1 MDLQGTSVIGAD
13 RGIGGAGESR
23 AFNPVSGEELD
34 PVYQAEGEEAVEAAC
49 LLADEA
55 FIEFREKSGEEKAAF
70 LRTIA
75 DEIDGVEDD
84 IVARMTEETALPE
97 GRCRMEKGRTC
108 FQLRLFADLL
118 GEGSW
123 VDARIDH
130 ADPDRAP
137 VPKPD
142 CRSMWRPLGPVVVFC
157 ASNFPLAYSV
167 AGGDTAS
174 ALAAGCPVI
183 VKAHGSH
190 PGTAE
195 IVAAAVRAA
204 VEKCGMPAGVFSLL
218 YGSGRTIGQALVKHP
233 VIKAVGFTGSRAGG
247 RALMDTAAARPEPIS
262 VWAEMS
268 AINPVFVLPGALR
281 ERGEEI
287 AGGFVGSLTLGVGQF
302 CTNPGLV
309 ISGTEGRD
317 EFAGRIASLASEV
330 APATM
335 LHKGIAT
342 AYHGAVEA
350 MTSRAGVESLARVEV
365 DSGGSEAGAVVLGTS
380 AEAFLA
386 DQSMADEMFGP
397 ATLMVGAGDEAA
409 MLAVAE
415 SLEGQ
420 LTATVHATGEDL
432 EAFGKLIA
440 ILERKAGRLV
450 YNGYPTGVE
459 VCHGMVH
466 GGPAPATSD
475 GRSTSVGPR
484 AITRFTR
491 LVCWQDFPDNLL
503 PEELQENNPLGIS
516 RIVDGTRIES

>member
-1 MDLQGTSVIGAD
+1 MD
-13 RGIGGAGESR
+13 
-23 AFNPVSGEELD
+23 
-34 PVYQAEGEEAVEAAC
+34 
-49 LLADEA
+49 
-55 FIEFREKSGEEKAAF
+55 
-70 LRTIA
+70 
-75 DEIDGVEDD
+75 
-84 IVARMTEETALPE
+84 ARM
-97 GRCRMEKGRTC
+97 
-108 FQLRLFADLL
+108 
-118 GEGSW
+118 
-123 VDARIDH
+123 DH

-142 CRSMWRPLGPVVVFC
+142 CRSMWRPVGPAVVFC

-195 IVAAAVRAA
+195 IVGAAVRRA
-204 VEKCGMPAGVFSLL
+204 VVKCELPDGVFALL

-233 VIKAVGFTGSRAGG
+233 AVQAVGFTGSRSGG
-247 RALMDTAAARPEPIS
+247 RALMDIAAARSEPIP

-268 AINPVFVLPGALR
+268 AVNPVFVLPGALK
-281 ERGEEI
+281 ERGEQI
-287 AGGFVGSLTLGVGQF
+287 AEGFVGSLTLGVGQF
-302 CTNPGLV
+302 CTNPGLLV
-309 ISGTEGRD
+309 SGSEGRS
-317 EFAGRIASLASEV
+317 EFAGEVVSLAAEI

-335 LHKGIAT
+335 LHEGIAS
-342 AYHGAVEA
+342 AYHGAVDA
-350 MTSRAGVESLARVEV
+350 MTSKKGVEVLARVEAEV
-365 DSGGSEAGAVVLGTS
+365 GKSAAGAVVLGTS
-380 AEAFLA
+380 ADAFLA

-397 ATLMVGAGDEAA
+397 ATLMVEAGDEEA
-409 MLAVAE
+409 MLGVAE

-420 LTATVHATGEDL
+420 LTATVHATEEDR
-432 EAFGKLIA
+432 EMFARLIA
-440 ILERKAGRLV
+440 VLERKAGRLV

-491 LVCWQDFPDNLL
+491 LVCWQDFPDDLL
-503 PEELQENNPLGIS
+503 PAELQEGNPLGIS
-516 RIVDGTRIES
+516 RIVDGSRIES

>member
-1 MDLQGTSVIGAD
+1 MDLQGTSFIGAA
-13 RGIGGAGESR
+13 RGTGGAGEDR
-23 AFNPVSGEELD
+23 AVNPVSGEELD
-34 PVYQAEGEEAVEAAC
+34 PVYHAEGEETVEAVC
-49 LLADEA
+49 RLAAAA
-55 FIEFREKSGEEKAAF
+55 FVEFREKSGEEKAVF

-75 DEIDGVEDD
+75 DEIDAVEEE
-84 IVARMTEETALPE
+84 IVVRMTAETALPE

-118 GEGSW
+118 EEGSW

-142 CRSMWRPLGPVVVFC
+142 CRSMWRPVGPVVVFC

-195 IVAAAVRAA
+195 IVGAAVRRA
-204 VEKCGMPAGVFSLL
+204 VVKCGLPDGVFALL

-233 VIKAVGFTGSRAGG
+233 AVQAVGFTGSRSGG
-247 RALMDTAAARPEPIS
+247 RALMDTAAARPEPIP

-268 AINPVFVLPGALR
+268 AVNPVFVLPGALK
-281 ERGEEI
+281 ERGEQI
-287 AGGFVGSLTLGVGQF
+287 AEGFVGSLTLGVGQF
-302 CTNPGLV
+302 CTNPGLL
-309 ISGTEGRD
+309 ISGSEGRS
-317 EFAGRIASLASEV
+317 EFAGEVASLAAEI

-335 LHKGIAT
+335 LHEGIASS
-342 AYHGAVEA
+342 YHGAVDA
-350 MTSRAGVESLARVEV
+350 MTTKKGVEVLARVEAEV
-365 DSGGSEAGAVVLGTS
+365 GKNAAGAVVLGTS
-380 AEAFLA
+380 VDAFLT

-397 ATLMVGAGDEAA
+397 ATLMIEAGDEEA
-409 MLAVAE
+409 MLGVAE

-420 LTATVHATGEDL
+420 LTATVHATGEDR
-432 EAFGKLIA
+432 EMFARLIA
-440 ILERKAGRLV
+440 VLERKAGRLV

-491 LVCWQDFPDNLL
+491 LVCWQDFPDDLL
-503 PEELQENNPLGIS
+503 PVELQEGNPLGIS
-516 RIVDGTRIES
+516 RIVDGSRIES

>member
-1 MDLQGTSVIGAD
+1 MDLQGTSFIGAA
-13 RGIGGAGESR
+13 RGTGGAGEDR
-23 AFNPVSGEELD
+23 AVNPVSGEELD
-34 PVYQAEGEEAVEAAC
+34 PVYHAEGEETVEAVC
-49 LLADEA
+49 RLAAAA
-55 FIEFREKSGEEKAAF
+55 FVEFREKSGEEKAVF

-75 DEIDGVEDD
+75 DEIDAVEEE
-84 IVARMTEETALPE
+84 IVVRMTAETALPE

-118 GEGSW
+118 EEGSW

-142 CRSMWRPLGPVVVFC
+142 CRSMWRPVGPVVVFC

-195 IVAAAVRAA
+195 IVGAAVRRA
-204 VEKCGMPAGVFSLL
+204 VVKCELPDGVFALL

-233 VIKAVGFTGSRAGG
+233 AVQAVGFTGSRSGG
-247 RALMDTAAARPEPIS
+247 RALMDIAAARSEPIP

-268 AINPVFVLPGALR
+268 AVNPVFVLPGALK
-281 ERGEEI
+281 ERGEQI
-287 AGGFVGSLTLGVGQF
+287 AEGFVGSLTLGVGQF
-302 CTNPGLV
+302 CTNPGLLV
-309 ISGTEGRD
+309 SGSEGRS
-317 EFAGRIASLASEV
+317 EFAGEVVSLAAEI

-335 LHKGIAT
+335 LHEGIAS
-342 AYHGAVEA
+342 AYHGAVDA
-350 MTSRAGVESLARVEV
+350 MTSKKGVEVLARVEAEV
-365 DSGGSEAGAVVLGTS
+365 GKSAAGAVVLGTS
-380 AEAFLA
+380 ADAFLA

-397 ATLMVGAGDEAA
+397 ATLMVEAGDEEA
-409 MLAVAE
+409 MLGVAE

-420 LTATVHATGEDL
+420 LTATVHATEEDR
-432 EAFGKLIA
+432 EMFARLIA
-440 ILERKAGRLV
+440 VLERKAGRLV

-491 LVCWQDFPDNLL
+491 LVCWQDFPDDLL
-503 PEELQENNPLGIS
+503 PVELQEGNPLGIS
-516 RIVDGTRIES
+516 RIADGSRIES

>member
-1 MDLQGTSVIGAD
+1 MDA
-13 RGIGGAGESR
+13 
-23 AFNPVSGEELD
+23 
-34 PVYQAEGEEAVEAAC
+34 
-49 LLADEA
+49 
-55 FIEFREKSGEEKAAF
+55 
-70 LRTIA
+70 
-75 DEIDGVEDD
+75 
-84 IVARMTEETALPE
+84 
-97 GRCRMEKGRTC
+97 
-108 FQLRLFADLL
+108 
-118 GEGSW
+118 
-123 VDARIDH
+123 
-130 ADPDRAP
+130 
-137 VPKPD
+137 
-142 CRSMWRPLGPVVVFC
+142 
-157 ASNFPLAYSV
+157 
-167 AGGDTAS
+167 
-174 ALAAGCPVI
+174 
-183 VKAHGSH
+183 
-190 PGTAE
+190 
-195 IVAAAVRAA
+195 
-204 VEKCGMPAGVFSLL
+204 
-218 YGSGRTIGQALVKHP
+218 
-233 VIKAVGFTGSRAGG
+233 
-247 RALMDTAAARPEPIS
+247 AAARAEPIP

-268 AINPVFVLPGALR
+268 AVNPVFVLPGALR

-350 MTSRAGVESLARVEV
+350 MTSRGGVESLARVEV
-365 DSGGSEAGAVVLGTS
+365 DSGGSEAGAVVLGIS
-380 AEAFLA
+380 AESFLA
-386 DQSMADEMFGP
+386 DQTMADEMFGP
-397 ATLMVGAGDEAA
+397 ATLMVGAGDEEA

-440 ILERKAGRLV
+440 VLERKAGRLV

-503 PEELQENNPLGIS
+503 PEELKEKNPLGIS

>member
-1 MDLQGTSVIGAD
+1 MDLQGTSFIGGA
-13 RGIGGAGESR
+13 RGTGGAGESR
-23 AFNPVSGEELD
+23 AVNPASGEELD
-34 PVYQAEGEEAVEAAC
+34 PGYRAEGEETVEAVC
-49 LLADEA
+49 RLAAAA
-55 FIEFREKSGEEKAAF
+55 FVEFREKSGEEKAVF

-75 DEIDGVEDD
+75 DEIDAVEEE
-84 IVARMTEETALPE
+84 IVVRMTAETALPE

-118 GEGSW
+118 EEGSW

-130 ADPDRAP
+130 ADPGRAP

-142 CRSMWRPLGPVVVFC
+142 CRSMWRPVGPAVVFC

-195 IVAAAVRAA
+195 IVGAAVRRA
-204 VEKCGMPAGVFSLL
+204 VVKCELPDGVFALL
-218 YGSGRTIGQALVKHP
+218 YGSGRTIGQALVKNP
-233 VIKAVGFTGSRAGG
+233 AVQAVGFTGSRSGG
-247 RALMDTAAARPEPIS
+247 RALMDAAAARSEPIP

-268 AINPVFVLPGALR
+268 AVNPVFVLPGALK
-281 ERGEEI
+281 ERGEQI
-287 AGGFVGSLTLGVGQF
+287 AEGFVGSLTLGVGQF
-302 CTNPGLV
+302 CTNPGLL
-309 ISGTEGRD
+309 ISGSEGRS
-317 EFAGRIASLASEV
+317 EFAGEVASLAAGI

-335 LHKGIAT
+335 LHEGIASS
-342 AYHGAVEA
+342 YHGAVDA
-350 MTSRAGVESLARVEV
+350 MTTKKGVEVLARVEAEV
-365 DSGGSEAGAVVLGTS
+365 GKNAAGAVVLGTS
-380 AEAFLA
+380 VEAFLT

-397 ATLMVGAGDEAA
+397 ATLMIEAGDEEA
-409 MLAVAE
+409 MLGVAE
-415 SLEGQ
+415 RLEGQ
-420 LTATVHATGEDL
+420 LTAPVHATEEDR
-432 EAFGKLIA
+432 EMFAKLIA
-440 ILERKAGRLV
+440 VLERKAGRLV

-466 GGPAPATSD
+466 GGPVPATSD

-491 LVCWQDFPDNLL
+491 LVCWQDFPDDLL
-503 PEELQENNPLGIS
+503 PAELQEENPLGIS
-516 RIVDGTRIES
+516 RIMDGTRS